1 MLSTTLLD
9 KLHHQVGLEAS
20 ASHTYLQMSAWLLS
34 HVQGERA

>member
-9 KLHHQVGLEAS
+9 KLNHPVGLEAS
-20 ASHTYLQMSAWLLS
+20 ASHTYLKIRVWMLC